1 MAGVKTN
8 DGAIDIRPGRHCG
21 RLWQVPVR
29 QKQQREQHASDK
41 GEVSTKGHAHHRVT
55 TKPRG
60 SLVQRGV
67 TANVP
72 VARPCRS
79 DREKVEHPVLPRVA
93 DGIAKKPEEDTLK
106 KFLMIG
112 ALAFAATT
120 VAQTAI
126 GRRILCRP
134 RRHHQEVHGGRKQ
147 ADLDDHH
154 HRRQRHLQD
163 QDRSRDR
170 HEDDKGLHGVTTDPS
185 RRKGRGVAA
194 ALFCSVIGE
203 CAARSAGGRSPNP
216 AITAARSC

>member
-1 MAGVKTN
+1 MKTN

-29 QKQQREQHASDK
+29 QEQQREQHASDK

-120 VAQTAI
+120 VAQTAMAA
-126 GRRILCRP
+126 
-134 RRHHQEVHGGRKQ
+134 EFYVV
-147 ADLDDHH
+147 
-154 HRRQRHLQD
+154 
-163 QDRSRDR
+163 RDA
-170 HEDDKGLHGVTTDPS
+170 TTKKCTVVESKPTSTTTTVVDNGIY
-185 RRKGRGVAA
+185 KTKTEAETGMKTTKV
-194 ALFCSVIGE
+194 CTE
-203 CAARSAGGRSPNP
+203 
-216 AITAARSC
+216 